1 MCVCYFNV
9 SITLLFN
16 ICKIILDSVF
26 FYTDGVTKLFSRIVD
41 LKKKKAKLKTVKC
54 SSLETWSNTKQY
66 LRMFDQIQLL

>member
-41 LKKKKAKLKTVKC
+41 LKKKKSEIKDGEVLLLGDLVKYKTISENV
-54 SSLETWSNTKQY
+54 
-66 LRMFDQIQLL
+66 